1 VKLLLSDKLY
11 IPLNISLVTLDKI
24 KSALTRVNPDYG
36 RAKAFGKSVYNIP
49 RTIESY
55 VLTDDYLCVMRGL
68 AKEKAISILKQ
79 DGFDIIIEDKRVSS
93 KTNINSLKLKIPTS
107 VQIDAIE
114 ALRKNETGI
123 IQLPTGVGKS
133 ITAGLIAHDLQ
144 EKALILCPNKNLADQ
159 WTYMFIKEFGYQE
172 SEIGQIYD
180 SKFTLGDIT
189 VALPHSLT
197 TIEKLDRVRNQF
209 GLLVIDEAHH
219 AAAPMY
225 INVINNS
232 PAKYRIAISAD
243 VRRSDRKEFLIKD
256 MFGKIIYKKARLDA
270 EKSGNIVPVIVRA
283 IPTHCPVNGRI
294 PEDKH
299 DAERQLIADPKRMEI
314 LDNLVSEIRSSKLTP
329 CVIFAGLRETVD
341 KLSTRYNV
349 PYLMGSETTQDKR
362 DFKNIKERIQNEDL
376 DLVIA
381 TYKAFGEGQDV
392 TAFRSGICATPL
404 GQGERSDLTFNQV
417 RGRIARKHPG
427 KQFGYL
433 YYLWDDRCYHEM
445 IERLFKWND
454 QRIEIDK
461 DGWRQATIKDF
472 EFDYY
477 FD

>member
-1 VKLLLSDKLY
+1 
-11 IPLNISLVTLDKI
+11 
-24 KSALTRVNPDYG
+24 
-36 RAKAFGKSVYNIP
+36 
-49 RTIESY
+49 
-55 VLTDDYLCVMRGL
+55 
-68 AKEKAISILKQ
+68 
-79 DGFDIIIEDKRVSS
+79 
-93 KTNINSLKLKIPTS
+93 
-107 VQIDAIE
+107 
-114 ALRKNETGI
+114 
-123 IQLPTGVGKS
+123 
-133 ITAGLIAHDLQ
+133 
-144 EKALILCPNKNLADQ
+144 
-159 WTYMFIKEFGYQE
+159 
-172 SEIGQIYD
+172 
-180 SKFTLGDIT
+180 
-189 VALPHSLT
+189 
-197 TIEKLDRVRNQF
+197 
-209 GLLVIDEAHH
+209 
-219 AAAPMY
+219 
-225 INVINNS
+225 
-232 PAKYRIAISAD
+232 
-243 VRRSDRKEFLIKD
+243 
-256 MFGKIIYKKARLDA
+256 
-270 EKSGNIVPVIVRA
+270 
-283 IPTHCPVNGRI
+283 
-294 PEDKH
+294 
-299 DAERQLIADPKRMEI
+299 MEI